1 MLVWQEVRRML
12 SWGRSGIPADRVMI
26 RRHQG
31 TSETGLRIVSQG
43 DQGPAQAVRLLRP
56 WVRQDLQFCA
66 GLVAAITSEMQT
78 LRMSAVMVMMVR
90 EGLSVMGGGIVSI
103 VRLVMMVMML
113 IVLPSLM
120 IWMILTVSIV

>member
-31 TSETGLRIVSQG
+31 TAETGLRIVSQG
-43 DQGPAQAVRLLRP
+43 DQGPAQAVTLLRP
-56 WVRQDLQFCA
+56 WVRQDLQLCA
-66 GLVAAITSEMQT
+66 GFVAAVTSEVQT

-90 EGLSVMGGGIVSI
+90 EGLTLMGGGIMSI
-103 VRLVMMVMML
+103 VRLVMMLM
-113 IVLPSLM
+113 VLPSVM
-120 IWMILTVSIV
+120 IWMILMVSIV